1 MPSGGGPTLPQG
13 VTGRAVGETF
23 EQQKRTAPTWR
34 RYARTPRIRKILRS
48 RPGRAAD
55 TARRY
60 VITAVARF
68 RHPEVVRAVDTF
80 CVFIGHVKS
89 GGTLLGAILD
99 AHPDALFADEADVLR
114 YVNAGFSREQIFH
127 LLAKGSRHAAMMGR
141 VTARRLE
148 AYHFEIP
155 GQWQGRSRTLRVIGD
170 TRAGPTT
177 RQLGVEPRL
186 IDRLER
192 TLDDV
197 GLRFIHVVRDP
208 FDPIAV
214 TVVRGN
220 RSFDDAVAD
229 HAAQCERLVRLRSL
243 IPAEHLLT
251 VRYEDLV
258 GRPNEEIRRAC
269 AFLRLAPE
277 PGYVE
282 ACAAIIRVDVR
293 PERDRIEWTP
303 GRVAAVRAV
312 IDAVPFLEPYRGGA

>member
-1 MPSGGGPTLPQG
+1 M
-13 VTGRAVGETF
+13 
-23 EQQKRTAPTWR
+23 
-34 RYARTPRIRKILRS
+34 LRS

-60 VITAVARF
+60 AVTSIARI
-68 RHPEVVRAVDTF
+68 RHPEVVRSVDTF
-80 CVFIGHVKS
+80 CAFIGHVKS

-114 YVNAGFSREQIFH
+114 YVNAGFSRDQIFH
-127 LLAKGSRHAAMMGR
+127 LLAKGSHHAAAMGR

-148 AYHFEIP
+148 AYHFAIP

-177 RQLGVEPRL
+177 RQLGSDPRL
-186 IDRLER
+186 LGRLER
-192 TLDDV
+192 TLDGV

-220 RSFDDAVAD
+220 RSFEDAVAD
-229 HAAQCERLVRLRSL
+229 HAAQCERLERLRSL
-243 IPAEHLLT
+243 IPSEHLLT
-251 VRYEDLV
+251 VRYEELV
-258 GRPNEEIRRAC
+258 GRPDEQIRRAC
-269 AFLRLAPE
+269 EFLRLVPE

-282 ACAAIIRVDVR
+282 ACAAIIRSDVR

-303 GRVAAVRAV
+303 ERVAAVHAV